1 MNGTNG
7 DPFGVV
13 FRLFRYFRLF
23 RNLSSDQ
30 AMSLI
35 AFAEEY
41 NRLTPSEQA
50 QFAEAV
56 RRLLADGLIWREEE
70 SERRIYH
77 FIARRVTLA
86 RDYLSVAGWELRH
99 DERLGIFQV
108 THSEG
113 AHRRRLNRDTTIWL
127 LLLRM
132 IYAEKR
138 ERLEVALTRHPVVTV
153 AEVIQRYSEFF
164 PGQTVR
170 KKGSLE
176 DALRTLHN
184 LKLVRATGGGAP
196 RVNDADQLIELL
208 PTLEAVVPASEI
220 AEIADRLREY
230 DRGVKDE
237 GEEGVRG

>member
-1 MNGTNG
+1 
-7 DPFGVV
+7 
-13 FRLFRYFRLF
+13 
-23 RNLSSDQ
+23 
-30 AMSLI
+30 MSLI
-35 AFAEEY
+35 AFSEAY
-41 NRLTPSEQA
+41 NRFSPNEQA

-56 RRLLADGLIWREEE
+56 RHLLADGFIWREEE

-77 FIARRVTLA
+77 FIARNSSLV

-99 DERLGIFQV
+99 DERLSIFQV
-108 THSEG
+108 IHSEG

-138 ERLEVALTRHPVVTV
+138 ERLELALTRHPVVTV
-153 AEVIQRYSEFF
+153 GEVIQRYSEFF

-176 DALRTLHN
+176 DALRALHN
-184 LKLVRATGGGAP
+184 LKLIRAAGGGAP

-208 PTLEAVVPASEI
+208 PTLEAVVPASEVSTI
-220 AEIADRLREY
+220 AEKLREY
-230 DRGVKDE
+230 DRKRE
-237 GEEGVRG
+237 GAGGPGLTAGDIEI

>member
-1 MNGTNG
+1 
-7 DPFGVV
+7 
-13 FRLFRYFRLF
+13 
-23 RNLSSDQ
+23 
-30 AMSLI
+30 MSLT
-35 AFAEEY
+35 AFLEEY
-41 NRLTPSEQA
+41 NRLSPNEQA
-50 QFAEAV
+50 QFAEAI

-77 FIARRVTLA
+77 FIARRA
-86 RDYLSVAGWELRH
+86 SSIRDYLSVAGWELRH

-127 LLLRM
+127 LLLRL

-138 ERLEVALTRHPVVTV
+138 ERLEVALTRYPVVAV
-153 AEVIQRYSEFF
+153 GEVIQRYSEFF

-176 DALRTLHN
+176 DALRALHN
-184 LKLVRATGGGAP
+184 LKLIRAAGGGAP

-208 PTLEAVVPASEI
+208 PTLESVVPASEVSAI
-220 AEIADRLREY
+220 AEKLREY
-230 DRGVKDE
+230 
-237 GEEGVRG
+237 

>member
-1 MNGTNG
+1 
-7 DPFGVV
+7 
-13 FRLFRYFRLF
+13 
-23 RNLSSDQ
+23 
-30 AMSLI
+30 MSLI

-41 NRLTPSEQA
+41 NRLSTNEQA
-50 QFAEAV
+50 QFTEAV

-77 FIARRVTLA
+77 FIARRAALA

-108 THSEG
+108 AHSEG

-138 ERLEVALTRHPVVTV
+138 ERLEITLTRYPVATV
-153 AEVIQRYSEFF
+153 GEVIQRYSEFF
-164 PGQTVR
+164 PGQTIK

-176 DALRTLHN
+176 DALRALQN
-184 LKLVRATGGGAP
+184 LKLIRMGGVPRA
-196 RVNDADQLIELL
+196 NDTEQPIELL

-220 AEIADRLREY
+220 ATIADRLREF
-230 DRGVKDE
+230 DRSSKV
-237 GEEGVRG
+237 EE